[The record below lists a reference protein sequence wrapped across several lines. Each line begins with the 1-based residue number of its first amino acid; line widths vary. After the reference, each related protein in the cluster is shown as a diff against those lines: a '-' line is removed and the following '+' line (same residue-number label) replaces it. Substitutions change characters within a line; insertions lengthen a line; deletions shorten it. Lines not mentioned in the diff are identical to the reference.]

1 MSNARVLDDAP
12 WLKSGPTARVLGL
25 LNGNGEEARVVG
37 GAVRNALLQIPCG
50 DIDIATT
57 ALPDE
62 VIRRARA
69 AGIKSVPTGIE
80 HGTVTL
86 VVDGQPFEVTT
97 LREDT
102 ETFGRKAKVAFG
114 RDWVRDAERRDFTIN
129 GLSVDAA
136 GVVHDHVGGFDDIL
150 AKRVR
155 FIGDPDRR
163 IAEDYLRI
171 LRFFRIHAAY
181 GAGEPDRDGY
191 LACIR
196 LRAGLATLSAERV
209 RMEMLK
215 LVIADGAAGAVA
227 AMADGGLLLP
237 IFGGVA
243 YTGPFAAMISAE
255 RLLGLKPDAVR
266 RLGAL
271 AVAVTE
277 DARRVATRLRLTNA
291 ETKALD
297 SMGHRWWR
305 LAGMDEAIARRR
317 LYRLGEERYRD
328 RLMLAW
334 ARAGADTDSAH
345 WRELATLPERWSAPK
360 FPLKAADFIARGIAE
375 GPALGRG
382 ARAGRRRLAG
392 GGFPVWMNPKAVG
405 HQRQLHAVRFQ
416 GIDGVMR
423 AREDEHLL
431 FAIGGEAV
439 GEPYRK
445 IHGQGGLAGGGKR
458 GKSAPDDL
466 VPCFGEFQ
474 SP

>member
-1 MSNARVLDDAP
+1 MSEARVLGDAP
-12 WLKSGPTARVLGL
+12 WLKSGPAGRVLQL
-25 LNGNGEEARVVG
+25 LNGDGEEARVVG
-37 GAVRNALLQIPCG
+37 GAVRNALLQLPTG

-57 ALPDE
+57 AAPDE
-62 VIRRARA
+62 VIRRAKA
-69 AGIKSVPTGIE
+69 AGIKSVPTGID

-86 VVDGQPFEVTT
+86 VVDAQPFEVTT

-114 RDWVRDAERRDFTIN
+114 RDWAGDAKRRDFTIN
-129 GLSVDAA
+129 GLSVDAD
-136 GVVHDHVGGFDDIL
+136 GVVHDHVGGLDDIA

-155 FIGDPDRR
+155 FIGDPNRR

-181 GAGEPDRDGY
+181 GQGEPDRAGY
-191 LACIR
+191 LACIAA
-196 LRAGLATLSAERV
+196 RAGLASLSAERV

-215 LVIADGAAGAVA
+215 LMVAQGAAGAVV

-317 LYRLGEERYRD
+317 LYRLGPERYRD
-328 RLMLAW
+328 RLLLAW
-334 ARAGADTDSAH
+334 ARVAGETDSAA
-345 WRELATLPERWSAPK
+345 WQQLATLPERWRAPK
-360 FPLKAADFIARGIAE
+360 FPLKAADFMARGIAE
-375 GPALGRG
+375 GPALGRVL
-382 ARAGRRRLAG
+382 ALAEDAWLAADFPLDEASLKTIADQTVTRFRRDNR
-392 GGFPVWMNPKAVG
+392 P
-405 HQRQLHAVRFQ
+405 
-416 GIDGVMR
+416 
-423 AREDEHLL
+423 
-431 FAIGGEAV
+431 
-439 GEPYRK
+439 
-445 IHGQGGLAGGGKR
+445 
-458 GKSAPDDL
+458 
-466 VPCFGEFQ
+466 
-474 SP
+474 

>member
-1 MSNARVLDDAP
+1 MSQTRVLADAP
-12 WLKSGPTARVLGL
+12 WLTSGPAARVLGL
-25 LNGNGEEARVVG
+25 LNRDGEEARVVG
-37 GAVRNALLQIPCG
+37 GAVRNALLRIPLG

-62 VIRRARA
+62 VVRRAKA
-69 AGIKSVPTGIE
+69 AGIKSVPTGID

-114 RDWVRDAERRDFTIN
+114 RDWASDAKRRDFTIN
-129 GLSVDAA
+129 GLSVDKDC
-136 GVVHDHVGGFDDIL
+136 VVHDHVGGLEDI
-150 AKRVR
+150 AARRVR
-155 FIGDPDRR
+155 FIGDPNSR
-163 IAEDYLRI
+163 ITEDYLRI

-181 GAGEPDRDGY
+181 GVGEPDRAGY
-191 LACIR
+191 LACIAA
-196 LRAGLATLSAERV
+196 RAGLVALSAERV

-215 LVIADGAAGAVA
+215 LMVAEGAVGA
-227 AMADGGLLLP
+227 ILAMADGGLLLP

-255 RLLGLKPDAVR
+255 RALGLTPDAVR

-277 DARRVATRLRLTNA
+277 DARRVATRLRLSNA

-305 LAGMDEAIARRR
+305 LAGMDEARARR
-317 LYRLGEERYRD
+317 LIYRLGAERYRD
-328 RLMLAW
+328 RLLLAW
-334 ARAGADTDSAH
+334 ARAGGDADAAR

-375 GPALGRG
+375 GPALGHVLALAEDAWLAADFPLDEAALKAIADQTVSRF
-382 ARAGRRRLAG
+382 RRDHRL
-392 GGFPVWMNPKAVG
+392 
-405 HQRQLHAVRFQ
+405 
-416 GIDGVMR
+416 
-423 AREDEHLL
+423 
-431 FAIGGEAV
+431 
-439 GEPYRK
+439 
-445 IHGQGGLAGGGKR
+445 
-458 GKSAPDDL
+458 
-466 VPCFGEFQ
+466 
-474 SP
+474 

>member
-1 MSNARVLDDAP
+1 MKDARVLDNAP
-12 WLKSGPTARVLGL
+12 WLTSGPTARVLEL
-25 LNGNGEEARVVG
+25 LDGNGEEARVVG
-37 GAVRNALLQIPCG
+37 GAVRNALLKIPID

-57 ALPDE
+57 ALPTE

-114 RDWVRDAERRDFTIN
+114 RDWVRDAQRRDFTIN

-136 GVVHDHVGGFDDIL
+136 GVVHDYVGGLDDI
-150 AKRVR
+150 AARRVR
-155 FIGDPDRR
+155 FIGDPNQR

-171 LRFFRIHAAY
+171 LRFFRIYAAH
-181 GAGEPDRDGY
+181 GAGEPDRAGY
-191 LACIR
+191 LACIAG
-196 LRAGLATLSAERV
+196 RAGLAMLSAERM

-215 LVIADGAAGAVA
+215 LMIAEGVVGAIT
-227 AMADGGLLLP
+227 AMSDGGLLLP
-237 IFGGVA
+237 VFGGVA
-243 YTGPFAAMISAE
+243 YIGPFAAMVSVE
-255 RLLGLKPDAVR
+255 RHLGLAPNPVR

-277 DARRVATRLRLTNA
+277 DARRLGTRLRLTNA
-291 ETKALD
+291 ETKTLD

-305 LAGMDEAIARRR
+305 LAGMNEATARRR

-334 ARAGADTDSAH
+334 ARAGADADTES
-345 WRELATLPERWSAPK
+345 WRELATLPERWRAPK

-375 GPALGRG
+375 GPGLGQVLAL
-382 ARAGRRRLAG
+382 AEDAWLAAD
-392 GGFPVWMNPKAVG
+392 FPLDAPALKAVAD
-405 HQRQLHAVRFQ
+405 QTVTRFTR
-416 GIDGVMR
+416 DHR
-423 AREDEHLL
+423 
-431 FAIGGEAV
+431 
-439 GEPYRK
+439 P
-445 IHGQGGLAGGGKR
+445 
-458 GKSAPDDL
+458 
-466 VPCFGEFQ
+466 
-474 SP
+474 